1 MDLIRT
7 IIYFVIGLSFLI
19 LVHELGHFLF
29 AKLFNV
35 YVFEF
40 SIGMGPV
47 IWQTKKGESKYS
59 IRAFPIGG
67 YVLMAGENLDDEV
80 VEETYVEDG
89 EEKTRSIDIPPERT
103 INGLNNFK
111 KFLVIGAGVIFNFI
125 FSFLMLFLLFSISGY
140 PSHFSNNIRVN
151 PNSAAHQA
159 GLKNKDFVIRISGEL
174 IDNETEEVVKRF
186 DEKVYG
192 VYELDENGD
201 FIVDE
206 NNKKIIKNE
215 EDFVYFGTVINAISP
230 TKLQGETQCLYFT
243 VKRSDGVSSYN
254 VCRET
259 TDVVEYNGEF
269 IVNKPGFEGISYT
282 TVPVSLSDAAE
293 LAFLNEVNMGSTI
306 FKAIGSLFDNI
317 NAVGGPIAIFQA
329 VDAFAREGFYDFVYF
344 LALISVNLGV
354 VNLLPIPGLD
364 GGRLLIILGETIT
377 RKKFP
382 PKAEAIVNTIGLY
395 LLFGLMILITLKDV
409 IGLF

>member
-1 MDLIRT
+1 
-7 IIYFVIGLSFLI
+7 
-19 LVHELGHFLF
+19 
-29 AKLFNV
+29 
-35 YVFEF
+35 
-40 SIGMGPV
+40 MGPV
-47 IWQTKKGESKYS
+47 IWQTKGESKYS

-67 YVLMAGENLDDEV
+67 YVLMAGENLEDEV

-206 NNKKIIKNE
+206 NNKKSLKMKKI
-215 EDFVYFGTVINAISP
+215 
-230 TKLQGETQCLYFT
+230 L
-243 VKRSDGVSSYN
+243 
-254 VCRET
+254 
-259 TDVVEYNGEF
+259 F
-269 IVNKPGFEGISYT
+269 ILV
-282 TVPVSLSDAAE
+282 
-293 LAFLNEVNMGSTI
+293 
-306 FKAIGSLFDNI
+306 
-317 NAVGGPIAIFQA
+317 
-329 VDAFAREGFYDFVYF
+329 
-344 LALISVNLGV
+344 
-354 VNLLPIPGLD
+354 LL
-364 GGRLLIILGETIT
+364 
-377 RKKFP
+377 
-382 PKAEAIVNTIGLY
+382 
-395 LLFGLMILITLKDV
+395 
-409 IGLF
+409 